1 MGNVASAAE
10 LILEEVSVRFPIY
23 SGGSQSLKKRLL
35 FHGSGGRLGRD
46 SHQRIVVDALSNISL
61 SLKSGDR
68 VALIGANGAGKSTLL
83 RVMAGIYEP
92 FHGTVVSHGR
102 ISPMLELNLGIDNEL
117 SGYDNIRLRGL
128 ILGQNV
134 AEIEDR
140 LPEIA
145 GFTEL
150 GDYLDVPVRT
160 YSSGMLARL
169 TFAIATCFTPEIL
182 LLDEWILAGD
192 AAFLSKAEQ
201 RLEAFMEKTSIV
213 VLASHNAEVCRRWCD
228 RGVWLDR
235 GEIAGQGD
243 VGSMLDAYERK
254 ASRQSGA

>member
-1 MGNVASAAE
+1 MANAASAAE

-61 SLKSGDR
+61 SLQSGDR

-92 FHGTVVSHGR
+92 SNGTVTSHGR
-102 ISPMLELNLGIDNEL
+102 ISPMLEINLGIDNEL
-117 SGYDNIRLRGL
+117 NGYDNIRLRGL
-128 ILGQNV
+128 ILGQDV

-140 LPEIA
+140 MPEIA
-145 GFTEL
+145 EFTEL

-192 AAFLSKAEQ
+192 ATFLSKAER
-201 RLEAFMEKTSIV
+201 RLAAFIEKTSIV
-213 VLASHNAEVCRRWCD
+213 VLASHNAEVCKRWCSK
-228 RGVWLDR
+228 GLWLDR
-235 GEIAGQGD
+235 GTIVAQGD
-243 VGSMLDAYERK
+243 IQFILEEYGKNTRS
-254 ASRQSGA
+254 

>member
-1 MGNVASAAE
+1 MANETSVAE

-61 SLKSGDR
+61 SLQSGDR
-68 VALIGANGAGKSTLL
+68 VALVGANGAGKSTLL

-92 FHGTVVSHGR
+92 SNGTVTSHGR
-102 ISPMLELNLGIDNEL
+102 ISPMLEINLGIDNEL
-117 SGYDNIRLRGL
+117 NGYDNIRLRGL
-128 ILGQNV
+128 ILGQDV
-134 AEIEDR
+134 AEIENR
-140 LPEIA
+140 MPEIA
-145 GFTEL
+145 EFTEL

-192 AAFLSKAEQ
+192 ATFLSKAER
-201 RLEAFMEKTSIV
+201 RLEAFIEKTSIV
-213 VLASHNAEVCRRWCD
+213 VLASHNAEVCRRWCSK
-228 RGVWLDR
+228 GLWLDQ
-235 GEIAGQGD
+235 GTIAGQGD
-243 VGSMLDAYERK
+243 IQIILEEYGKKIA
-254 ASRQSGA
+254 

>member
-1 MGNVASAAE
+1 MANAASAAE

-61 SLKSGDR
+61 SLRSGDR

-92 FHGTVVSHGR
+92 SNGTVTSHGR
-102 ISPMLELNLGIDNEL
+102 ISPMLEINLGIDNEL
-117 SGYDNIRLRGL
+117 NGYDNIRLRGL
-128 ILGQNV
+128 ILGQDV

-140 LPEIA
+140 MPEIA
-145 GFTEL
+145 EFTEL

-192 AAFLSKAEQ
+192 ATFLSKAER
-201 RLEAFMEKTSIV
+201 RLEAFIEKTSIV
-213 VLASHNAEVCRRWCD
+213 VLASHNAEVCKRWCSK
-228 RGVWLDR
+228 GLWLDR
-235 GEIAGQGD
+235 GTIVGQGD
-243 VGSMLDAYERK
+243 IQFILEEYGKNTRS
-254 ASRQSGA
+254 